1 MSATSSFLSA
11 TPATIDVLLGKRRPT
26 FSKKLSFTVKFNP
39 SSTIL
44 KWALFDSAHPSSF
57 PFGSADP
64 SDPEIHTFPAV
75 FFHSSSSQSPM
86 LLDPLDAVDIN
97 DDTSGLETYQEL
109 EPPIST
115 KLGSPI
121 FSREAL
127 KSIFCDHPPWFSFDF
142 LSEIEAKRDL
152 NKALNSMKNQK
163 SSALRRRQVKLETQA
178 WENAT
183 EEYKELQNEMLKKKL
198 APNLPYFKKL
208 ILDWFE
214 PLRDAIS
221 REQELQKVKH
231 RKASYATQIGMLP
244 ADKMAVIVLHKMMG
258 MLMAAQEDECVLLVQ
273 AALDIGDAV
282 EQEVL
287 IHNFLEKNKR
297 KGKRKQKGDDSLC
310 KEQEQFRNLIK
321 KLIKQKQTF
330 LAKKLVKSNDEIES
344 WGCDIRAKLGSRLID
359 LLIDSAFVQSPTDQL
374 ADSPPDVRPAFRHI
388 FKNVSTTQKRQGQR
402 YGVIDCDPLVRKG
415 LESSAKNAIIPYMPM
430 LVPPRKWKGYN
441 RGGHLL
447 LPSYVMR
454 THGLSKLQDVV
465 RDIPPQQLQKV
476 FKALDTLGNTKWRI
490 NKQVLAVVEAIWSK
504 GGCLAGMVERQDVPI
519 PVRVESNDHSE
530 LQKWRWSVRKAEKIN
545 NERHALRCDIELK
558 LMVARRLKEEEGF
571 YYPHN
576 LDFRGRAYPMHPH
589 LNHLSSDMCRGILE
603 FSEARPLGKSGLN
616 WLKIQLAN
624 LYAGGVDKLS
634 HSERIAFV
642 ESHLDDI
649 LDSAERPI
657 NGRCWWLNADDPFQ
671 CLATCFDL
679 STALKSSSPY
689 SVVSHLPIHQDGSCN
704 GLQHY
709 AALGRD
715 SIEAAAVNLVAGEKP
730 ADVYSE
736 ISIKVLDHM
745 QRDAQK
751 DPTIFP
757 EASLAKLLLDQVDR
771 KLVKQTVMTYVYGV
785 TYVGARQQIRKKLE
799 ERDLEVKD
807 TLLLALSSYAAKVTL
822 TVQGDLFKSARAIM
836 KWLSLCAKVIT
847 SENQQVQWTT
857 PLGLQ
862 VVQPYMKT
870 ERHLVRTT
878 LQMLSLKRDSDFVS
892 PKRQRA
898 AFPPNFIHSLDG
910 SHMMMTAIAC
920 KKAKLQFAG
929 VHDSFWTHA
938 CDVDKMN
945 KILREEFV
953 NLYNTPVLDNMLE
966 SFQMEYP
973 TLEFPPLP
981 ERGDF
986 DIKEVLNSTYF
997 FN

>member
-282 EQEVL
+282 EQEVISWAYQYIYIYILSHSKHLFFSEYLQVL

-344 WGCDIRAKLGSRLID
+344 WGCDIRAK
-359 LLIDSAFVQSPTDQL
+359 V
-374 ADSPPDVRPAFRHI
+374 
-388 FKNVSTTQKRQGQR
+388 
-402 YGVIDCDPLVRKG
+402 
-415 LESSAKNAIIPYMPM
+415 
-430 LVPPRKWKGYN
+430 
-441 RGGHLL
+441 
-447 LPSYVMR
+447 
-454 THGLSKLQDVV
+454 
-465 RDIPPQQLQKV
+465 
-476 FKALDTLGNTKWRI
+476 
-490 NKQVLAVVEAIWSK
+490 
-504 GGCLAGMVERQDVPI
+504 
-519 PVRVESNDHSE
+519 
-530 LQKWRWSVRKAEKIN
+530 
-545 NERHALRCDIELK
+545 
-558 LMVARRLKEEEGF
+558 
-571 YYPHN
+571 
-576 LDFRGRAYPMHPH
+576 
-589 LNHLSSDMCRGILE
+589 
-603 FSEARPLGKSGLN
+603 
-616 WLKIQLAN
+616 
-624 LYAGGVDKLS
+624 
-634 HSERIAFV
+634 
-642 ESHLDDI
+642 
-649 LDSAERPI
+649 
-657 NGRCWWLNADDPFQ
+657 
-671 CLATCFDL
+671 
-679 STALKSSSPY
+679 
-689 SVVSHLPIHQDGSCN
+689 
-704 GLQHY
+704 
-709 AALGRD
+709 
-715 SIEAAAVNLVAGEKP
+715 
-730 ADVYSE
+730 
-736 ISIKVLDHM
+736 
-745 QRDAQK
+745 
-751 DPTIFP
+751 
-757 EASLAKLLLDQVDR
+757 
-771 KLVKQTVMTYVYGV
+771 
-785 TYVGARQQIRKKLE
+785 
-799 ERDLEVKD
+799 
-807 TLLLALSSYAAKVTL
+807 
-822 TVQGDLFKSARAIM
+822 
-836 KWLSLCAKVIT
+836 
-847 SENQQVQWTT
+847 
-857 PLGLQ
+857 
-862 VVQPYMKT
+862 
-870 ERHLVRTT
+870 
-878 LQMLSLKRDSDFVS
+878 
-892 PKRQRA
+892 
-898 AFPPNFIHSLDG
+898 
-910 SHMMMTAIAC
+910 
-920 KKAKLQFAG
+920 
-929 VHDSFWTHA
+929 
-938 CDVDKMN
+938 
-945 KILREEFV
+945 
-953 NLYNTPVLDNMLE
+953 
-966 SFQMEYP
+966 
-973 TLEFPPLP
+973 
-981 ERGDF
+981 
-986 DIKEVLNSTYF
+986 
-997 FN
+997 